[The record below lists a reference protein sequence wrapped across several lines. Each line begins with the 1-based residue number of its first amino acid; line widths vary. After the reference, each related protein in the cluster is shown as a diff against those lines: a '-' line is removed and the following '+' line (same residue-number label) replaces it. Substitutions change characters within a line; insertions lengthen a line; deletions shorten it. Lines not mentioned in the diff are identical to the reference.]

1 MKLIIIFILSSLL
14 IACGTSSNKTSS
26 RYAQEHDSAP
36 SDPDDVSNVPDA
48 VPKHEPKSRYGNMD
62 SYEVF
67 GKRYYTKDSSD
78 GYVAQ
83 GKASWYGTKFHGAR
97 TSSGE
102 PYDMYKMTA
111 AHTTLPLPTYARVT
125 NTANGKSVIVKIN
138 DRGPFH
144 SERIIDLSY
153 AAAARIGILN
163 QGVGH
168 VKVEAI
174 DPSDFKG
181 APTPIMSAENKPATP
196 APKTNPKTAAAPAQ
210 VAKNTDPTQKYY
222 LQLAAFGD
230 KTYAE
235 KMVKNLENMINE
247 PMQISQKNP
256 SDFYRV
262 QVGPFEDASSAKA
275 YESELASI
283 IVNKPL
289 LVTE

>member
-1 MKLIIIFILSSLL
+1 MRLIVIFILSTLL
-14 IACGTSSNKTSS
+14 VACGSSNTKTSS
-26 RYAQEHDSAP
+26 RYAQEHDTAP
-36 SDPDDVSNVPDA
+36 SEPDDVSNVPDA

-78 GYVAQ
+78 GYVAH

-102 PYDMYKMTA
+102 TYDMYEMTA

-125 NTANGKSVIVKIN
+125 NTNNGKSVIVKIN

-144 SERIIDLSY
+144 SDRIIDLSY
-153 AAAARIGILN
+153 AAASRIGIVN

-174 DPSDFKG
+174 KPNEFKS
-181 APTPIMSAENKPATP
+181 APIPTLMSAENK
-196 APKTNPKTAAAPAQ
+196 KTE
-210 VAKNTDPTQKYY
+210 KYY
-222 LQLAAFGD
+222 LQIAAFGD

-235 KMVKNLENMINE
+235 KMMKELENMIE
-247 PMQISQKNP
+247 QPMQISQKTP

-262 QVGPFEDASSAKA
+262 QVGPFKDEPSAKA
-275 YESELASI
+275 FESKLTSLISE
-283 IVNKPL
+283 KPV
-289 LVTE
+289 LVTQ

>member
-1 MKLIIIFILSSLL
+1 MKLIVIFTLSILLV
-14 IACGTSSNKTSS
+14 ACGSSTTKTKS
-26 RYAQEHDSAP
+26 RYAQEHDTAP
-36 SDPDDVSNVPDA
+36 SEPDDVSNVPDA

-67 GKRYYTKDSSD
+67 GKRYYTKDSSQD
-78 GYVAQ
+78 YVAH

-102 PYDMYKMTA
+102 TYDMYEMTA

-125 NTANGKSVIVKIN
+125 NTANNKSVIVKIN

-144 SERIIDLSY
+144 SDRIIDLSY
-153 AAAARIGILN
+153 AAASRIGIVN

-174 DPSDFKG
+174 NPSEFKS
-181 APTPIMSAENKPATP
+181 APIPTIMSAENKKANP
-196 APKTNPKTAAAPAQ
+196 APTATAAPTKTADA
-210 VAKNTDPTQKYY
+210 TQKYY
-222 LQLAAFGD
+222 LQIAAFGD

-235 KMVKNLENMINE
+235 KMMKDLETMIEE

-262 QVGPFEDASSAKA
+262 QVGPFNDVPSAKA
-275 YESELASI
+275 FESQLASLI
-283 IVNKPL
+283 SEKPV
-289 LVTE
+289 LVTQ

>member
-1 MKLIIIFILSSLL
+1 MRAPWVTCINGEKTLRLIIIFLLSTLL
-14 IACGTSSNKTSS
+14 IACSSVVPTSK

-36 SDPDDVSNVPDA
+36 EEPKDVSHVSDA

-78 GYVAQ
+78 GYVAH

-102 PYDMYKMTA
+102 TYDMYEMTA

-125 NTANGKSVIVKIN
+125 NTANGKSVVVKIN

-144 SERIIDLSY
+144 SDRIIDLSY

-163 QGVGH
+163 QGVGN

-174 DPSDFKG
+174 NPNHHKSTP
-181 APTPIMSAENKPATP
+181 APIPTIMSAEQKKPA
-196 APKTNPKTAAAPAQ
+196 
-210 VAKNTDPTQKYY
+210 NTTEKYY

-235 KMVKNLENMINE
+235 KMVKHLETLIE
-247 PMQISQKNP
+247 QPMQISQKN
-256 SDFYRV
+256 STDFYRV
-262 QVGPFEDASSAKA
+262 QVGPFQDETSAKA
-275 YESELASI
+275 YESQLASLI
-283 IVNKPL
+283 AEKPVIV
-289 LVTE
+289 TQ